1 MRGCVPA
8 ALTRA
13 GRLRRERARGVDL
26 RSERGAARRGA
37 RTGGARGVGP
47 GVLHRARC
55 DSRSAQARNHAAL
68 RRCASRRVL
77 TSTRA
82 RVGTSCR
89 RLLCGFACTDW
100 GKADEAK
107 GETKMWED
115 DWDDAGTKDDFSQ
128 QLRAALKA
136 GTK

>member
-1 MRGCVPA
+1 MAGTEGAAQEQPA
-8 ALTRA
+8 AKVAL
-13 GRLRRERARGVDL
+13 
-26 RSERGAARRGA
+26 
-37 RTGGARGVGP
+37 
-47 GVLHRARC
+47 
-55 DSRSAQARNHAAL
+55 DSVEDDDEFEEFE
-68 RRCASRRVL
+68 CE
-77 TSTRA
+77 
-82 RVGTSCR
+82 
-89 RLLCGFACTDW
+89 DW